1 MKDWTLSER
10 KRQLAAQ
17 SGKTVTANMHKGAD
31 EALVAW
37 AKAEGLAVRIDR
49 PRKWSNPFHLGRH
62 GDRAAIIAAYREHLD
77 HSPGLKAN
85 RASCVARYSC
95 AGAIPSL
102 AMATC
107 FARPS
112 ISSRPDY
119 GLFPKHGRQYVD
131 GDGDKSH
138 HGKTGHDR
146 FH

>member
-85 RASCVARYSC
+85 LGELRGKVLLCWC
-95 AGAIPSL
+95 H
-102 AMATC
+102 
-107 FARPS
+107 
-112 ISSRPDY
+112 PD
-119 GLFPKHGRQYVD
+119 PCHGDVLCERVN
-131 GDGDKSH
+131 
-138 HGKTGHDR
+138 
-146 FH
+146 